1 MASDI
6 IDVWVNCPS
15 RECAHDIAEACI
27 EQRVAACANVFPAI
41 ASVFRW
47 NEKTERELE
56 YPLVL
61 KTRVE
66 LFEAICS
73 IVRDK
78 HPDEVPSIV
87 AMNLRHVDPA
97 YAGWVIEETS

>member
-1 MASDI
+1 MRAEI

-15 RECAHDIAEACI
+15 RECAHEIAEACI
-27 EQRVAACANVFPAI
+27 EERLAACANVFPAM
-41 ASVFRW
+41 ASVYRW
-47 NEKTERELE
+47 NDKVERGTE

-61 KTRVE
+61 KTRVD
-66 LFEAICS
+66 LFEEICS
-73 IVRDK
+73 LVRDK

-97 YAGWVIEETS
+97 YAGWVMAETD